1 MKIQFARYELKPARS
16 LNRLAPEGAGA
27 VRQGALIRVEF
38 PGKGE
43 GFADVHPWP
52 ELGDAPLEE
61 QLQALVTGRTTALT
75 RQSMH
80 FADMDARARSAGR
93 SLFEGLEIPPSH
105 ALVTDPAHFD
115 EDALGVLATAGFD
128 RIKLKAGRDLPS
140 EAKRI
145 RGLADKMPLGMKL
158 RLDLNAGP
166 GEAALESFLN
176 DLGPEA
182 LARVDFIEDPMPWS
196 AGAWAQVRRKHRV
209 RLALD
214 REIGR
219 AQSASAAALT
229 FRDAVDVLVVKPAV
243 QRIEIA
249 SVPRVF
255 TSYLDHPLGQVF
267 AAFEAARTAR
277 GRNAMVETCGLLSH
291 VAYSPNEY
299 SERLRARGPRLL
311 APEGAGAGFGELLEK
326 EDWKPLR

>member
-1 MKIQFARYELKPARS
+1 MKLHFARYELKPARS
-16 LNRLAPEGAGA
+16 LNRLDAGGGG
-27 VRQGALIRVEF
+27 VRHGALLRVSF

-52 ELGDAPLEE
+52 ELGDAPLNE
-61 QLQALVTGRTTALT
+61 QLRSLVDGRTTALT
-75 RQSMH
+75 RQSLH
-80 FADMDARARSAGR
+80 FADLDARARNAGR

-105 ALVTDPAHFD
+105 ALFTQLAHFD
-115 EDALGVLATAGFD
+115 ENALGVLAAAGFD
-128 RIKLKAGRDLPS
+128 RIKVKAGRDLPA
-140 EAKRI
+140 EASRL
-145 RGLADKMPLGMKL
+145 RGLAAKMPMGMKV
-158 RLDLNAGP
+158 RLDLNAGAS
-166 GEAALESFLN
+166 EAAFDAFLS

-182 LARVDFIEDPMPWS
+182 LSCIDFIEDPMPWS
-196 AGAWAQVRRKHRV
+196 AGAWAQARRKHRV

-214 REIGR
+214 REIAR
-219 AQSASAAALT
+219 AHASGMAALT
-229 FRDAVDVLVVKPAV
+229 FRDAVDVLVIKPAV

-267 AAFEAARTAR
+267 AAFEAARAAR
-277 GRNAMVETCGLLSH
+277 GRDGIVETCGLLSH
-291 VAYSPNEY
+291 VAYSPNDY

-326 EDWKPLR
+326 EDWKPLT